1 MLYPLFA
8 LCVFRIKP
16 RLLCFLWLRNGKESG
31 ELKKRKCP
39 IIQTPPGGLEFSTA
53 QSHQGSGIGIMVGS
67 AKTQVA
73 SVGLQNA
80 PSGEGIK
87 YGETRLLEDD
97 VVYPAAPRILFR
109 FAGDKGEFSD

>member
-1 MLYPLFA
+1 
-8 LCVFRIKP
+8 
-16 RLLCFLWLRNGKESG
+16 
-31 ELKKRKCP
+31 
-39 IIQTPPGGLEFSTA
+39 
-53 QSHQGSGIGIMVGS
+53 MVGS